1 METTNFRY
9 LPGALRVHS
18 LRCLRELFP
27 ALHISHLGQG
37 FLFSAHL
44 DLRHVCH
51 TPCWS
56 QLGVMTRTARRGKKK
71 DPLPAT
77 PWEELSGGQTH
88 LDHSGN
94 GNTTGQGEGQGVDL
108 KLTRKKKLGPSLSRK
123 AETKLK
129 RLTARQVLNR
139 TPSDSVVLLEQSTAQ
154 ESLNGSLTDTQSAE
168 HVNTIPKQGNR
179 GTSSGATVKRGK
191 KGEHNL
197 KSLRGKKKKRLIVDN
212 VCLLRQSDSDSSLSD
227 QVEEVGSGGGENE
240 CASGD
245 NGDDSFKET
254 AVEYTEEEE
263 DRTVSNRLVKNKIKS
278 KRKLGRVKVGKK
290 WVKASSNK
298 PQPPV
303 EQDGGVRETGQGDG
317 IGGKRRRPMD
327 EESRRKRI
335 EHRKL
340 RRQRKKVG
348 HL

>member
-1 METTNFRY
+1 
-9 LPGALRVHS
+9 
-18 LRCLRELFP
+18 
-27 ALHISHLGQG
+27 
-37 FLFSAHL
+37 
-44 DLRHVCH
+44 
-51 TPCWS
+51 
-56 QLGVMTRTARRGKKK
+56 MTRTARRGKKK

-94 GNTTGQGEGQGVDL
+94 GNTTGEVGQGEGQGVDL
-108 KLTRKKKLGPSLSRK
+108 KLTRKKKLGSSLSRK
-123 AETKLK
+123 AKTKLK

-139 TPSDSVVLLEQSTAQ
+139 TPSDSVILLESSQSTSQ
-154 ESLNGSLTDTQSAE
+154 ESLNGSLTDSQLVQSAE
-168 HVNTIPKQGNR
+168 LVNTKNKQVPLRNR
-179 GTSSGATVKRGK
+179 GTSSGATVKIGGK
-191 KGEHNL
+191 GKLDL
-197 KSLRGKKKKRLIVDN
+197 KSRRGKKKKRLSGDN
-212 VCLLRQSDSDSSLSD
+212 VCLLRQSDSESSLSD
-227 QVEEVGSGGGENE
+227 QVEEAGSGGGESE
-240 CASGD
+240 CESGD
-245 NGDDSFKET
+245 NGEPGDDET

-263 DRTVSNRLVKNKIKS
+263 VSNCQVKNKIKS

-303 EQDGGVRETGQGDG
+303 EQDGGDSARETGQGDG
-317 IGGKRRRPMD
+317 IGKRRRPMD

>member
-139 TPSDSVVLLEQSTAQ
+139 TPSDSVVLLESSQSTSQ
-154 ESLNGSLTDTQSAE
+154 DGSLTDSQLVES
-168 HVNTIPKQGNR
+168 VNTKPKKKKQVPLRNR
-179 GTSSGATVKRGK
+179 GTSNGATVKRGG
-191 KGEHNL
+191 KGKLDL
-197 KSLRGKKKKRLIVDN
+197 KGKRLSVDK
-212 VCLLRQSDSDSSLSD
+212 VCLLRQSDSESSLSD
-227 QVEEVGSGGGENE
+227 QVGSGGGESE
-240 CASGD
+240 CESGD
-245 NGDDSFKET
+245 NGDDSLKET

-263 DRTVSNRLVKNKIKS
+263 DRTVSNRQAKNKNKS

-298 PQPPV
+298 PV
-303 EQDGGVRETGQGDG
+303 EQDGGARETGQGDG